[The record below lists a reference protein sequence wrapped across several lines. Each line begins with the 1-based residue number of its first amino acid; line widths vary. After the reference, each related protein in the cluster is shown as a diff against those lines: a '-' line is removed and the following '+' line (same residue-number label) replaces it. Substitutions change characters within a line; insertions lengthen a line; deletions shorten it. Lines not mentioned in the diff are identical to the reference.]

1 MAKACIHVMDLSTHT
16 YKANTEVM
24 HSHINVGTGEDLS
37 IADLARLVAKVVGY
51 EGEIVQDVSKP
62 DGAPRK
68 LLNVDRLNNLGWQ
81 ASTELGAGIALAY
94 EDFIETTQSVEHAQ

>member
-1 MAKACIHVMDLSTHT
+1 
-16 YKANTEVM
+16 
-24 HSHINVGTGEDLS
+24 
-37 IADLARLVAKVVGY
+37 
-51 EGEIVQDVSKP
+51 VSKP